1 LVRALEVCLAGK
13 KFSQKSQGKPL
24 FDVLQ
29 IGLEI
34 SKEKLRQNIEKRVNQ
49 MLKKGLEKEVKD
61 LVKKYG
67 WTSVL
72 KNTIG
77 YSEWQNSLNLTKL
90 SSELNLVKFR
100 NKRKK
105 ELAALISLH
114 TTQLAKRQLA
124 WFKKD
129 KRIIWLKSPRQAA
142 NLIKNFTGD
151 VPP

>member
-1 LVRALEVCLAGK
+1 MAGK